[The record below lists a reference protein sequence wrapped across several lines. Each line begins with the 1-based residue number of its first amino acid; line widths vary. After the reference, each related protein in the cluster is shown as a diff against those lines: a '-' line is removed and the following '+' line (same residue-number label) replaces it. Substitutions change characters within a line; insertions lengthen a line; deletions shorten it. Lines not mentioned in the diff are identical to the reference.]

1 MTREELDQK
10 IQEYI
15 DNGGEIVRLR
25 YASQKDQV
33 KARRKEY
40 HSDKATAGS
49 ENSQKVL
56 ERERKRE
63 GEMIFSRDERWKER
77 ANE

>member
-10 IQEYI
+10 IQEYL
-15 DNGGEIVRLR
+15 DSGGEIVKLR
-25 YASQKDQV
+25 YASQRDQG

-40 HSDKATAGS
+40 HSDKATSGS
-49 ENSQKVL
+49 ENSQKIL
-56 ERERKRE
+56 ERDSKRE

>member
-1 MTREELDQK
+1 MTKEELEDK
-10 IQEYI
+10 VQEYL

-25 YASQKDQV
+25 YASQKDQG

-40 HSDKATAGS
+40 HYDKATAGS
-49 ENSQKVL
+49 ENSQKIL
-56 ERERKRE
+56 ERDSKRE

-77 ANE
+77 AK

>member
-25 YASQKDQV
+25 YASQKDQG

-40 HSDKATAGS
+40 HSDKAAAGS

-77 ANE
+77 QK